1 MFVLAT
7 MFLRVCI
14 RALVGLSLALGALP
28 AQPAAVRT
36 GEAEVRESNGG
47 VPCFTIAEREERRT
61 GAPSFQAIRVSA
73 VPAGRRATMWAMAM
87 PPARTFP
94 LMFSMCIPY
103 AGRVPSL
110 PQENAEL
117 LEAGKLYE
125 VVIEV
130 RPGDAPD
137 GPKPDLPK
145 SYVGRFCLARKAD
158 GSNAVKMLG
167 AAARSAAACAPDAP
181 PSARGKAR
189 GR

>member
-1 MFVLAT
+1 LFVFAT
-7 MFLRVCI
+7 MVLRVCL
-14 RALVGLSLALGALP
+14 RALVALSLALGAAP

-61 GAPSFQAIRVSA
+61 GAPSFQAIKVSA
-73 VPAGRRATMWAMAM
+73 VAAKPAIMWAMAM

-125 VVIEV
+125 VAIEV
-130 RPGDAPD
+130 RPGDGP
-137 GPKPDLPK
+137 GLPKPDLPK

-158 GSNAVKMLG
+158 GSNADRMLG
-167 AAARSAAACAPDAP
+167 AAARSAAACAVEAP
-181 PSARGKAR
+181 AAARGKAR